1 MTLRPPSPED
11 QALDLECAEILDVLA
26 DGIAYFDADGNLAM
40 SNQQYA
46 SLLELDA
53 ASMITGTAWR
63 TVSGLYRNEGPLPT
77 KPLPG
82 SAPIEV
88 RLGPQNWRRIDW
100 RHMSNG
106 RFIEICSDI
115 SALKSRENL
124 LQRHEMVLGT
134 VEKLAHIGYFVMNP
148 ETLETTFLSDGIL
161 EIAPSLEPSDGQVP
175 YGSLV
180 DRVHPDERDE
190 VAQKTFDAIQNGT
203 SINLEFRA
211 LSADGDIQN
220 LWLSNAEIFDAD
232 LDQFVRVGLVQDIT
246 ERVQSEALSQEREA
260 LRWAVTESALDC
272 VVTIDAE
279 GKIKEFNPAA
289 ERTFGFEKSAVIGK
303 ELSETI
309 IPHDLREAHKAGLAH
324 YLKSG
329 EHNVL
334 HQRIEITALHSDGH
348 TFPVELAITPV
359 DVNGMQYFTAY
370 LRDITNRV
378 AAEASLKES
387 ERNLKDAQ
395 RIAGVG
401 SWEWDT
407 EAGTISWSDE
417 LYKIYG
423 VDPKT
428 VTPDATMLGDMIAP
442 DQADEVAAIAM
453 AGLQNGEAYEV
464 DHRIITP
471 TGETKHIR
479 ARGEPQVDETGSLI
493 KFVGTV
499 QDFTH
504 LRRVQAELEQAKDE
518 AERASEA
525 KSEFLAMMSHEI
537 RTPMNGVL
545 GTLNLLGQS
554 QLNSEQNALIR
565 LAMSSGETLNLMLS
579 DVLDFSKIEAGR
591 LDLEPVPFR
600 PALLFSDIGEFW
612 RPVVEG
618 KGLTFDLSFAKD
630 IPEVLLGDTGRI
642 RQILNNF
649 LSNAAKFTAR
659 GQVKVEVAASAL
671 DQDVVELQFSV
682 ADTGR
687 GISTADQA
695 RVFSEFDQL
704 GAMASDRNGG
714 TGLGLAICR
723 KLSELMKGSVRFES
737 TQGIGSRFI
746 CTLPLSKAN
755 ASQFPKQSASDT
767 EYLAPLTNRLG
778 KAAKVLLAEDNAT
791 NQIVAKRMLA
801 NMGCHVDL
809 VDDGM
814 QAVEAVSRR
823 DYDVILMDINM
834 PVMDGLETA
843 RHLLDRP
850 TGDRTPPMIA
860 LTAYAMDQDIKEFNA
875 AGMRGFVAKPIDPTQ
890 LHKAMQAALN
900 GEEVSQSAGPAA
912 LETDDLIDTDTLNTL
927 LAEFEG
933 AARSRLCASFGNDIA
948 GVISGLEE
956 YLSTGD
962 LQLVERQSHTLKS
975 ISGTF
980 GALALQ
986 QSAGDVNDTCRSG
999 SNPPEPA
1006 EIEELI
1012 RLARTTLVVFHSLSE
1027 AK

>member
-1 MTLRPPSPED
+1 MTLRPPSSED
-11 QALDLECAEILDVLA
+11 HAPDLECAEILDVLA
-26 DGIAYFDADGNLAM
+26 DGIAYFDADGTLAM
-40 SNQQYA
+40 SNKQYA
-46 SLLELDA
+46 SLLSLDPASLSAGMAWQVIA
-53 ASMITGTAWR
+53 AR
-63 TVSGLYRNEGPLPT
+63 YRDEEVLPA
-77 KPLPG
+77 KPSSD
-82 SAPIEV
+82 SAPIEI

-100 RHMSNG
+100 RHMADG
-106 RFIEICSDI
+106 RFVEICSDI

-148 ETLETTFLSDGIL
+148 ETLETTYLSDGIL
-161 EIAPSLEPSDGQVP
+161 EIAPSLEPSDGQVS

-180 DRVHPDERDE
+180 DRVHPDERDD

-211 LSADGDIQN
+211 LTTEGDIQN

-232 LDQFVRVGLVQDIT
+232 LDQNVRVGLVQDIT

-272 VVTIDAE
+272 VVTIDAD
-279 GKIKEFNPAA
+279 GRIREFNPAA
-289 ERTFGFEKSAVIGK
+289 ERTFGFEKASVIGK

-309 IPHDLREAHKAGLAH
+309 IPHELREAHKAGLAH

-334 HQRIEITALHSDGH
+334 HQRIEITALHAEGH

-359 DVNGMQYFTAY
+359 DVNGMQFFTAY
-370 LRDITNRV
+370 LRDITERV
-378 AAEASLKES
+378 AADASLKES

-395 RIAGVG
+395 RITGVG
-401 SWEWDT
+401 SWEWDI
-407 EAGTISWSDE
+407 EADAISWSDE
-417 LYKIYG
+417 LYNIYG
-423 VDPKT
+423 VDADA
-428 VTPDATMLGDMIAP
+428 VAPDAKLLGDMIAP

-471 TGETKHIR
+471 SGETKHIR
-479 ARGEPQVDETGSLI
+479 ARGEPQLDDAGNLI

-504 LRRVQAELEQAKDE
+504 LRRVQAQLEQAKDE

-554 QLNSEQNALIR
+554 QLNAEQNALIR

-612 RPVVEG
+612 RPVIEG
-618 KGLTFDLSFAKD
+618 KGLTFDMRFAGD
-630 IPEVLLGDTGRI
+630 IPEVLFGDTARI

-649 LSNAAKFTAR
+649 MSNAAKFTVR
-659 GQVKVEVAASAL
+659 GHVKVEVTASAL
-671 DQDVVELQFSV
+671 NQGDVELQFSV

-687 GISTADQA
+687 GISRADQA

-704 GAMASDRNGG
+704 GATAGDRDGG

-723 KLSELMKGSVRFES
+723 KLSELMKGSVHFES
-737 TQGIGSRFI
+737 TEGVGSRFI
-746 CTLPLSKAN
+746 CTLPLTKAN
-755 ASQFPKQSASDT
+755 TSHLPEQSTSAT
-767 EYLAPLTNRLG
+767 EYLAPLTNSQG
-778 KAAKVLLAEDNAT
+778 HAAKVLLAEDNAT

-843 RHLLDRP
+843 RHLLSRP
-850 TGDRTPPMIA
+850 TGDHTPPMIA
-860 LTAYAMDQDIKEFNA
+860 LTAYAMEQDIKEFSA
-875 AGMRGFVAKPIDPTQ
+875 AGMRGFVAKPIDPAQ
-890 LHKAMQAALN
+890 LHRAMVAALK
-900 GEEVSQSAGPAA
+900 GESVQLNPNKTGLDAE
-912 LETDDLIDTDTLNTL
+912 DLIDQTTLHTL
-927 LAEFEG
+927 LAEFDG

-948 GVISGLEE
+948 EVISGLEE

-975 ISGTF
+975 VSGTF
-980 GALALQ
+980 GAFALQ
-986 QSAGDVNDTCRSG
+986 TNAAEVNDICRSG
-999 SNPPEPA
+999 SKPPQSA

-1012 RLARTTLVVFHSLSE
+1012 RLARATLVVFQSLSE
-1027 AK
+1027 TK